1 MALVLA
7 LFVLV
12 VLGVMVTV
20 TFFAG
25 WLEQQIGENTLF
37 SAQAA
42 EAADGGLADALV
54 TLTPANLSSLALGG
68 APIRLP
74 ALSFGTGATVERQVA
89 RLSETLFLVTARG
102 FRRDATGGTLAT
114 RGAGLLLHLLADSV
128 TGAQIVVPLRDRA
141 WFQLY

>member
-7 LFVLV
+7 LYVLV

-42 EAADGGLADALV
+42 EAADGGLADALI
-54 TLTPANLSSLALGG
+54 TLTPPDLSLLAVGG
-68 APIRLP
+68 APLRL
-74 ALSFGTGATVERQVA
+74 AAMSFGTGTTVDRQVT
-89 RLSETLFLVTARG
+89 RLSATLFLLTARG
-102 FRRDATGGTLAT
+102 SKRDTNGGTLAA
-114 RGAGLLLHLLADSV
+114 RAAGLLLHSLADSV
-128 TGAQIVVPLRDRA
+128 TGRQILVPLRDRA
-141 WFQLY
+141 WVQLY